1 MFKYPNG
8 RTVMNITIW
17 LSGAVIFLFG
27 LLVLVTSFIPA
38 LESLTE
44 AGLETVEPL
53 LGPVIANGQRVV
65 GVVLLI
71 SSFPS
76 LMFAEI
82 SMKTNQTN
90 KMTRKIYDRLK
101 Q

>member
-1 MFKYPNG
+1 MP
-8 RTVMNITIW
+8 IW
-17 LSGAVIFLFG
+17 IPKEIGMMKRILVAILG